1 MTHASRPRSGILAFA
16 VKGLVLTA
24 CGLALL
30 AISPDG
36 TSKSS
41 ELRLAPYQPRSAHHA
56 YGYALA
62 LEAFRRPGAR
72 EWVLSAQRAISAP
85 ERVELPVELTGRF
98 DAGRTDA
105 LGIAFAVRGGRRI
118 YVDVEAEPSAVA
130 PGADGR
136 SPFVEL
142 FAAGDDGFEPVA
154 NPLPLRVRGADPVV
168 QRLEVAA
175 LEPGEYVLR
184 VQPEIGFQ
192 GRYRVGVRAA
202 PLLAFPVEGVTTRAI
217 LSGFGAERDGGA
229 RSHRGVDIFA
239 PRGTPALAAMD
250 AFVSRVETTARGG
263 NVVWLQP
270 LFGDLR
276 LYYAHLDT
284 QLVRPGDFVLAGE
297 IVGTVGNTGNAIT
310 TPPHLHFGVY
320 VRRRG
325 VRGGARDPYPFLD

>member
-1 MTHASRPRSGILAFA
+1 MTHASRPSTGALSRV
-16 VKGLVLTA
+16 VKGVVLTV

-30 AISPDG
+30 GVSPAG

-41 ELRLAPYQPRSAHHA
+41 ELKLAPYLPRSAHHA
-56 YGYALA
+56 YGYTLA

-72 EWVLSAQRAISAP
+72 EWVEAAGRVTAEP
-85 ERVELPVELTGRF
+85 ERVELPVEVTGIF
-98 DAGRTDA
+98 DARRTA
-105 LGIAFAVRGGRRI
+105 LGIAFAVRAGRRI
-118 YVDVEAEPSAVA
+118 YVDVETEPSDV
-130 PGADGR
+130 PADAESR
-136 SPFVEL
+136 SPFVDL
-142 FAAGDDGFEPVA
+142 FVAGDRGLEPVA
-154 NPLPLRVRGADPVV
+154 SPLPVRGRGADPLV
-168 QRLEVAA
+168 QRVEAAA
-175 LEPGEYVLR
+175 LDAGEYVLR
-184 VQPEIGFQ
+184 VQPEIGYA
-192 GRYRVGVRAA
+192 GGYRVSVRTA
-202 PLLAFPVEGVTTRAI
+202 PLLMFPVEGMTTRAI

-270 LFGDLR
+270 LFGDMR

-284 QLVRPGDFVLAGE
+284 QLVRPGDLVLAGE
-297 IVGTVGNTGNAIT
+297 IIGTVGNTGNAIT

>member
-1 MTHASRPRSGILAFA
+1 MTHVSRPRSGVFA
-16 VKGLVLTA
+16 RIVRGLVTTL

-30 AISPDG
+30 GMPPDG

-72 EWVLSAQRAISAP
+72 DWVLAAQRATSEP
-85 ERVELPVELTGRF
+85 ERGEPPVDLTGRF
-98 DAGRTDA
+98 DPERIDA
-105 LGIAFAVRGGRRI
+105 LGLAFAVRGGRRI
-118 YVDVEAEPSAVA
+118 HVEVETEPSDDPAV
-130 PGADGR
+130 GGVR

-142 FAAGDDGFEPVA
+142 FVTGEQGLAPVA
-154 NPLPLRVRGADPVV
+154 SPLPLPVHGAGPVV
-168 QRLEVAA
+168 QRVDVDAFDA
-175 LEPGEYVLR
+175 GEYVLR
-184 VQPEIGFQ
+184 VQPEIGYA
-192 GRYRVGVRAA
+192 GRYRVSVRTA
-202 PLLAFPVEGVTTRAI
+202 PLLTFPVEGRTTRAI
-217 LSGFGAERDGGA
+217 QSGFGAERDGGA

-239 PRGTPALAAMD
+239 ERGTPVLAAMD
-250 AFVSRVETTARGG
+250 GFVTRVETTARGG

-270 LFGDLR
+270 LFADLR

-297 IVGTVGNTGNAIT
+297 IIGTVGNTGNAVT

-320 VRRRG
+320 ARRRG
-325 VRGGARDPYPFLD
+325 GRGGAQDPYPFLD